1 MTQSL
6 VRLSRGFNYVTG
18 RLKKSP
24 ICHGEKSMKQGNK
37 RTFKI
42 PVTNVTIWPL
52 RAGPG
57 SREKDNQ
64 KKELA
69 QDCAG
74 FFFAQTAVPVGRAC
88 FNCVLLRRGVAPAP
102 KGVLTKKKEP

>member
-1 MTQSL
+1 
-6 VRLSRGFNYVTG
+6 
-18 RLKKSP
+18 
-24 ICHGEKSMKQGNK
+24 MKLGTK

-74 FFFAQTAVPVGRAC
+74 FF
-88 FNCVLLRRGVAPAP
+88 LRKQPYP
-102 KGVLTKKKEP
+102 